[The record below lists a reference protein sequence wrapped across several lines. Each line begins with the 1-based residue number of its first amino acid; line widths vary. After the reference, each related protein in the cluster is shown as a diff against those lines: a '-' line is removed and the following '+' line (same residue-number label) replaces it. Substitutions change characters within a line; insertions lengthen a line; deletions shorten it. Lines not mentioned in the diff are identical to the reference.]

1 MPLYLRCVSGRLE
14 LPTARASC
22 ACCRLSILWCEARAD
37 QAGACSQGWMNAC
50 WQQQLRTYSSSTH
63 SASAKPPPWPPPAL
77 PPRFLRFVAFLAG
90 PGPAAG
96 PRPRSLCA
104 SSPRRRRCG
113 RLALLSLASHARY
126 ELADSIPAPRLHFQ
140 PVRAPGRRGGWG
152 WRRCTAHVAAEHAVQ
167 RPESRRG
174 INRNCLCRAA
184 ELLSPWAGRAVTE
197 W

>member
-77 PPRFLRFVAFLAG
+77 PPRFLRLVAFLAG
-90 PGPAAG
+90 PGAGRWAAAALSV
-96 PRPRSLCA
+96 REFA
-104 SSPRRRRCG
+104 RRRLCG
-113 RLALLSLASHARY
+113 RLALLSLASDTRY
-126 ELADSIPAPRLHFQ
+126 ELSESIPAPRLHFQ
-140 PVRAPGRRGGWG
+140 PTREGAGAPYWMGMATVHGACGGRTR
-152 WRRCTAHVAAEHAVQ
+152 
-167 RPESRRG
+167 
-174 INRNCLCRAA
+174 RAA
-184 ELLSPWAGRAVTE
+184 A
-197 W
+197 